1 MIDALEAV
9 ERRFEDITRQM
20 SDPEIAVD
28 HARLQP
34 LAREHARLQPRV
46 EAYRE
51 LKRLRAEI
59 AGTESLLRDSSAD
72 AELREMAEAELE
84 ELRRK
89 ESELQER
96 LKILLLP
103 SDPSDEKDVILEVR
117 AGTGGEE
124 AGLFAGDLVRMYTRF
139 AERRG
144 WKAELMSWTES
155 SAGGFKEAVLSI
167 QGAGA
172 YSLLKFE
179 SGVHRVQRVPV
190 TESGGRIHTSA
201 ATVAVLPEA
210 EEVEVEIDPKD
221 LEVDTFRAS
230 SAGGQHVN
238 KTDSAV
244 RITHIPTGIV
254 VSCQDE
260 RSQIQNREKA
270 MRMLRAH
277 LLERQRREQEEAV
290 ASSRRMMVGSGDRS
304 EKIRTYNFPQ
314 GRVTD
319 HRIGMTVYNLQEF
332 LDGDIQEMLDALV
345 RHDQARRLAAGEA
358 GDV

>member
-51 LKRLRAEI
+51 LKKLRAEI

-96 LKILLLP
+96 LKVLLLP
-103 SDPSDEKDVILEVR
+103 SDPSDDKDVILEVR

-277 LLERQRREQEEAV
+277 LLERQRGEQEEAM

-358 GDV
+358 GDE

>member
-51 LKRLRAEI
+51 LKKLRAEI

-89 ESELQER
+89 EIELQER
-96 LKILLLP
+96 LKVLLLP

-277 LLERQRREQEEAV
+277 LLERQRREQEEAM

-345 RHDQARRLAAGEA
+345 RNDQARRLAAGEA
-358 GDV
+358 GDE

>member
-51 LKRLRAEI
+51 LKKLRAEI

-96 LKILLLP
+96 LKVLLLP
-103 SDPSDEKDVILEVR
+103 SDPSDDKDVILEVR

-277 LLERQRREQEEAV
+277 LLERQRREQEEAM

>member
-51 LKRLRAEI
+51 LKKLRAEI

-96 LKILLLP
+96 LKVLLLP
-103 SDPSDEKDVILEVR
+103 SDPSDYKDVILEVR

-277 LLERQRREQEEAV
+277 LLERQRREQEEAM

-345 RHDQARRLAAGEA
+345 RNDQARRLAAGEA
-358 GDV
+358 GDE

>member
-51 LKRLRAEI
+51 LKKLRAEI

-96 LKILLLP
+96 LKVLLLP
-103 SDPSDEKDVILEVR
+103 SDPSDYKDVILEVR

-277 LLERQRREQEEAV
+277 LLERQRREQEEAM

-345 RHDQARRLAAGEA
+345 RNDQARRLAAGEA

>member
-51 LKRLRAEI
+51 LKKLRAEI

-96 LKILLLP
+96 LKVLLLP
-103 SDPSDEKDVILEVR
+103 SDPSDDKDVILEVR

-277 LLERQRREQEEAV
+277 LLERQRREQEEAL

-358 GDV
+358 GDE

>member
-51 LKRLRAEI
+51 LKKLRAEI

-96 LKILLLP
+96 LKVLLLP
-103 SDPSDEKDVILEVR
+103 SDPSDDKDVILEVR

-277 LLERQRREQEEAV
+277 LLERQRREQEEAM

-345 RHDQARRLAAGEA
+345 RNDQARRLAAGEA
-358 GDV
+358 GDE

>member
-46 EAYRE
+46 DAYRQ
-51 LKRLRAEI
+51 LKKLRAEI
-59 AGTESLLRDSSAD
+59 AETESLLRDSSTD
-72 AELREMAEAELE
+72 QELREMAEAELD
-84 ELRRK
+84 ELRRR
-89 ESELQER
+89 EIELQER

-103 SDPSDEKDVILEVR
+103 SDPNDEKDVILEVR
-117 AGTGGEE
+117 AGTGGDE

-144 WKAELMSWTES
+144 WKAEMMSWTES

-167 QGAGA
+167 QGPGA

-210 EEVEVEIDPKD
+210 EEVEVDIDPKD

-345 RHDQARRLAAGEA
+345 RHDQARRLAEGEA
-358 GDV
+358 GEL

>member
-46 EAYRE
+46 DAYRE

-59 AGTESLLRDSSAD
+59 AETESLLRDSSTD
-72 AELREMAEAELE
+72 EELREMAEAELD
-84 ELRRK
+84 ELRRR
-89 ESELQER
+89 EAELQER

-103 SDPSDEKDVILEVR
+103 TDPNDEKDVILEVR
-117 AGTGGEE
+117 AGTGGDE

-144 WKAELMSWTES
+144 WKAEMMSWTES

-167 QGAGA
+167 QGPGA

-179 SGVHRVQRVPV
+179 SGVHRVQRVPA

-277 LLERQRREQEEAV
+277 LLERQRREQEQAM

-319 HRIGMTVYNLQEF
+319 HRIGMTVYNLHEF

-345 RHDQARRLAAGEA
+345 RQDQARRLAEGEA
-358 GDV
+358 AED

>member
-51 LKRLRAEI
+51 LKKLRAEI

-96 LKILLLP
+96 LKVLLLP
-103 SDPSDEKDVILEVR
+103 SDPSDDKDVILEVR

-277 LLERQRREQEEAV
+277 LLERQRREQEEAL

-345 RHDQARRLAAGEA
+345 RNDQARRLAAGEA

>member
-51 LKRLRAEI
+51 LKKLRAEI

-89 ESELQER
+89 EIELQER
-96 LKILLLP
+96 LKVLLLP

-277 LLERQRREQEEAV
+277 LLERQRREQEEAM

-358 GDV
+358 GDE

>member
-34 LAREHARLQPRV
+34 LAREHARLQPCV

-51 LKRLRAEI
+51 LKKLRAEI

-89 ESELQER
+89 EIELQER
-96 LKILLLP
+96 LKVLLLP

-277 LLERQRREQEEAV
+277 LLERQRREQEEAM

-345 RHDQARRLAAGEA
+345 RNDQARRLAAGEA

>member
-51 LKRLRAEI
+51 LKKLRAEI

-96 LKILLLP
+96 LKVLLLP
-103 SDPSDEKDVILEVR
+103 SDPSDDKDVILEVR

-139 AERRG
+139 AVRRG
-144 WKAELMSWTES
+144 W
-155 SAGGFKEAVLSI
+155 
-167 QGAGA
+167 
-172 YSLLKFE
+172 
-179 SGVHRVQRVPV
+179 
-190 TESGGRIHTSA
+190 
-201 ATVAVLPEA
+201 
-210 EEVEVEIDPKD
+210 
-221 LEVDTFRAS
+221 
-230 SAGGQHVN
+230 
-238 KTDSAV
+238 
-244 RITHIPTGIV
+244 
-254 VSCQDE
+254 
-260 RSQIQNREKA
+260 
-270 MRMLRAH
+270 
-277 LLERQRREQEEAV
+277 
-290 ASSRRMMVGSGDRS
+290 
-304 EKIRTYNFPQ
+304 
-314 GRVTD
+314 
-319 HRIGMTVYNLQEF
+319 
-332 LDGDIQEMLDALV
+332 
-345 RHDQARRLAAGEA
+345 
-358 GDV
+358 